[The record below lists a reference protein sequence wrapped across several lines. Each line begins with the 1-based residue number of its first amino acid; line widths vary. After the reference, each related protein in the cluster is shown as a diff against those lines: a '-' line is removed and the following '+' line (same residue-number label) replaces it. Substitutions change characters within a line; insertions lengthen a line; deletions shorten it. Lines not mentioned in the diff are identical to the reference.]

1 MQLLGSPGLRA
12 HSAYSCSIARGILV
26 SWPRIEPTSP
36 ALEGRFLIPGP
47 PGKSL
52 ESYFT
57 WIEGILSQDEVY
69 YLKEN
74 FCGKKNFHFQ
84 SILSKVKSK
93 MRKPALLL
101 LFEIVL
107 ERLAMEF
114 SKRNRFKGIKIGQ
127 VDEKLSQFTN
137 CMTTYPENSSEPMK
151 KLL

>member
-1 MQLLGSPGLRA
+1 M
-12 HSAYSCSIARGILV
+12 
-26 SWPRIEPTSP
+26 
-36 ALEGRFLIPGP
+36 
-47 PGKSL
+47 
-52 ESYFT
+52 
-57 WIEGILSQDEVY
+57 
-69 YLKEN
+69 KEN

-101 LFEIVL
+101 LFDIVL